1 MRGLLHGFVALV
13 ASGLLAACAAPGE
26 TESDTLVGRMPDL
39 AIEADGALYLR
50 YPDAR
55 RPVVLWAAW
64 PPDEPGA
71 PAARYRAARL
81 EVRTDS
87 VDLGALQTRGRAVE
101 IRPAADWQALLARLL
116 TDLAPTAPDEAALAV
131 VQGRDIVFAAA
142 NGTLQIHRHEDKPAA
157 LRVTRVV
164 SEDELSRRAGLLL
177 VERHGA
183 DAALLFDTGGGE
195 AGRTLVFIDVASGRS
210 VWVSPSSAIGA
221 GGAPPPDVG
230 LALSLTEALVI
241 RSHLLTPLTQPVTSL
256 TRLTWLTLQTALG
269 LVPRTQPAAQTPP
282 PAGTQAPMDLATFD
296 AELDAEI
303 PDSRS
308 QARLSL
314 LIDGDAY
321 FPRLVQAIQE
331 ARSSVQVR
339 LYIFDTDAYSL
350 QLAEL
355 LRRRAASVRVEVLV
369 DQLGTLAAGRA
380 RGKLPYVGGAGTGA
394 TASSIVEV
402 LSADSA
408 VQVRTS
414 ANPWL
419 TSDHVKTVVVDD
431 RLIFLGGMNFG
442 QEYRYEWH
450 DAMVEAEGPLA
461 ALVARDFR
469 LAWAQA
475 GPGGDL
481 ARWGRALRRPAEPP
495 PDLPDPQGAAALRV
509 LRTRTGAPEILAAHL
524 AAIRRARQ
532 QILVQQPYLSDDEM
546 IAALVSARGR
556 GVDVRVV
563 LPTAG
568 DSGFMNAA
576 NLIAANVLLRHGARV
591 YAYPGMTHV
600 KATIVDG
607 WACIGS
613 ANFDKLSLRINREL
627 NIATSDE
634 HFVAE
639 LRERLFERDFAR
651 SRELTEAQ
659 PVGWSTYLASFV
671 ANQL

>member
-1 MRGLLHGFVALV
+1 MRGLLRRIAAL
-13 ASGLLAACAAPGE
+13 AAIGLLAACAAPGAP
-26 TESDTLVGRMPDL
+26 ESDALVGRMPDL
-39 AIEADGALYLR
+39 AIEVDGALVLR
-50 YPDAR
+50 YPDPR
-55 RPVVLWAAW
+55 HPVVLWAAW

-81 EVRTDS
+81 EVRTDA
-87 VDLGALQTRGRAVE
+87 VDLDALRSRGRAVE
-101 IRPAADWQALLARLL
+101 IRPAADWEALLTRLL
-116 TDLAPTAPDEAALAV
+116 TELAPAAPDEVTLAV
-131 VQGRDIVFAAA
+131 VQGRDIVFGAAK
-142 NGTLQIHRHEDKPAA
+142 GRLQVHRHEDKPAS

-164 SEDELSRRAGLLL
+164 SDDELSRRACVLLA
-177 VERHGA
+177 ERHGA
-183 DAALLFDTGGGE
+183 DAAVLFDTGGSE

-210 VWVSPSSAIGA
+210 VWVAPSAAIGSR
-221 GGAPPPDVG
+221 GAPPPDVG
-230 LALSLTEALVI
+230 LALSLAEALVI

-256 TRLTWLTLQTALG
+256 ARLTWLTLQTALG
-269 LVPRTQPAAQTPP
+269 LVPRPRTFAETPPP
-282 PAGTQAPMDLATFD
+282 PAGTQPPMDLKSFD
-296 AELDAEI
+296 AELDTQI
-303 PDSRS
+303 PGSRT

-321 FPRLVQAIQE
+321 FPRLVQAIQD

-355 LRRRAASVRVEVLV
+355 LRRRSASIRVEVLV
-369 DQLGTLAAGRA
+369 DQLGSLAAAGA
-380 RGKLPYVGGAGTGA
+380 RGKLPYLGAGDEVA
-394 TASSIVEV
+394 ASPSIVEI
-402 LSADSA
+402 LSADSK
-408 VQVRTS
+408 VRVRSS

-419 TSDHVKTVVVDD
+419 TSDHVKTVVVDGQ
-431 RLIFLGGMNFG
+431 RVFLGGMNFG

-450 DAMVEAEGPLA
+450 DAMVEAEGPLVGR
-461 ALVARDFR
+461 VAHDFR

-481 ARWGRALRRPAEPP
+481 AMWARALRPPAESPAAP
-495 PDLPDPQGAAALRV
+495 EGAADVRL

-524 AAIRRARQ
+524 AAFRHARQ
-532 QILVQQPYLSDDEM
+532 QILIEQPYLSDDEV
-546 IAALVSARGR
+546 IAALVDARRR

-576 NLIAANVLLRHGARV
+576 NLIAANMLLRHGARV

-607 WACIGS
+607 WACFGS

-627 NIATSDE
+627 NIATSDAR
-634 HFVAE
+634 FVAE
-639 LRERLFERDFAR
+639 LRERLFERDLAR
-651 SRELTEAQ
+651 SREIAEAQ
-659 PVGWSTYLASFV
+659 PVGWSTYLASFI

>member
-1 MRGLLHGFVALV
+1 MRGLLRRFLAVAT
-13 ASGLLAACAAPGE
+13 AGLLAACAAPGAP
-26 TESDTLVGRMPDL
+26 DGDALAGRTPDL

-50 YPDAR
+50 YPDPR
-55 RPVVLWAAW
+55 QPIVLWASW

-81 EVRTDS
+81 EVRTDA
-87 VDLGALQTRGRAVE
+87 VDLDALRARGRAVE
-101 IRPAADWQALLARLL
+101 IRPAADWQALLTRLL
-116 TDLAPTAPDEAALAV
+116 TELAPTAPDEAALAV

-142 NGTLQIHRHEDKPAA
+142 DGQLQIHRHEDKPAA

-164 SEDELSRRAGLLL
+164 SDDELSRRAGALLA
-177 VERHGA
+177 ERHGA
-183 DAALLFDTGGGE
+183 QAAVLFDTGASP
-195 AGRTLVFIDVASGRS
+195 AGRTLVFVDVASGRS
-210 VWVSPSSAIGA
+210 VWVSPSSALGA
-221 GGAPPPDVG
+221 RSAAPPDVG
-230 LALSLTEALVI
+230 LALSFTEALVI

-256 TRLTWLTLQTALG
+256 ARLTWLTLQTALG
-269 LVPRTQPAAQTPP
+269 LVPRPRAVADAPP
-282 PAGTQAPMDLATFD
+282 PTAGTQPPMDLQALD

-308 QARLSL
+308 AATLSL
-314 LIDGDAY
+314 LIDGDAF
-321 FPRLVQAIQE
+321 FPRLVQAIQD

-339 LYIFDTDAYSL
+339 LYIFDIDAYSL

-355 LRRRAASVRVEVLV
+355 LRRRSASIRVEVLV
-369 DQLGTLAAGRA
+369 DQLGSLAAARA
-380 RGKLPYVGGAGTGA
+380 RGKLPYLGAADEGA
-394 TASSIVEV
+394 AVPSIVEV
-402 LSADSA
+402 LSAGSD

-419 TSDHVKTVVVDD
+419 TSDHVKTVVVDGE
-431 RLIFLGGMNFG
+431 RVFLGGMNFG

-461 ALVARDFR
+461 ARVARDFR

-481 ARWGRALRRPAEPP
+481 AMWAQALRRSDDPP
-495 PDLPDPQGAAALRV
+495 VAPEGAADVRL

-532 QILVQQPYLSDDEM
+532 EILVEQPYLSDDEM
-546 IAALVSARGR
+546 IAALVDARRR

-568 DSGFMNAA
+568 DSGFMDAA

-607 WACIGS
+607 WACFGS

-627 NIATSDE
+627 NIATTDAR
-634 HFVAE
+634 FVAD
-639 LRERLFERDFAR
+639 LRARLFERDFAR

-659 PVGWSTYLASFV
+659 PVGWSTYLASFI